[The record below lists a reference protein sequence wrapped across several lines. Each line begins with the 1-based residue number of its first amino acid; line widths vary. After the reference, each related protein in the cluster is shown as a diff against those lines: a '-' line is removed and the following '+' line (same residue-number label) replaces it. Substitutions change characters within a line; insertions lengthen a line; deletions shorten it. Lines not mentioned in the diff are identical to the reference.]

1 MNKFIIGLALAVGIS
16 TAANAID
23 YTVATDTTYNI
34 DQETTA
40 TEFGVTASHEGIE
53 LSLLPTLSW
62 DDSKISD
69 IELSAGY
76 TITVFDT
83 VDVTPYGEIHFN
95 DSFATGD
102 KIIGFKTSYK
112 F

>member
-1 MNKFIIGLALAVGIS
+1 MPDMNKIAEIADEI
-16 TAANAID
+16 TEAAFKSVDNR
-23 YTVATDTTYNI
+23 
-34 DQETTA
+34 
-40 TEFGVTASHEGIE
+40 
-53 LSLLPTLSW
+53 LSW